1 MKIAIP
7 SYNRPE
13 QIKQK
18 TLAFLNKHN
27 INKKDIYIFVV
38 DEEQGIYTDSI
49 NDDDYNIIIGLH
61 GIAAQ
66 RSYINSYFEE
76 DELILSL
83 DDDINDI
90 MFLDRGVL
98 TPIEDLMFLL
108 DGMVE
113 TMGSTGLNLCGI
125 YPVQN
130 AYFMRDKITT
140 QLRFCIGQFLL
151 YYNKKDV
158 LSSEC
163 EGKEDYENTL
173 LFYNRDGGVLRY
185 SNVCVKSRGYSKGGL
200 GNNKAVRL
208 RKNLYASDYL
218 KRVYPT
224 QVVDKKTLGEVR
236 LV

>member
-7 SYNRPE
+7 SYGRP
-13 QIKQK
+13 QQLVDK

-27 INKKDIYIFVV
+27 INKQDIFIFVV
-38 DEEQGIYTDSI
+38 DTEESIYIDSI
-49 NDDDYNIIIGLH
+49 NDDAYNIVVGLH
-61 GIAAQ
+61 GIAMQ
-66 RSYINSYFEE
+66 RTFINSYFEE

-83 DDDINDI
+83 DDDITDI

-98 TPIEDLMFLL
+98 APVEDFMFLL

-113 TMGSTGLNLCGI
+113 MMNSSGLNLCGI

-151 YYNKKDV
+151 YYNKKFI
-158 LSSEC
+158 LSSEADS
-163 EGKEDYENTL
+163 KEDYENTL

-185 SNVCVKSRGYSKGGL
+185 SNVCVKSRAYSKGGL
-200 GNNKAVRL
+200 GGNKAVRL
-208 RKNLYASDYL
+208 RKNIYASDYL
-218 KRVYPT
+218 KRMYPT
-224 QVVDKKTLGEVR
+224 QVLDKKTLGEVR

>member
-7 SYNRPE
+7 SYGRPQ
-13 QIKQK
+13 QIIDK
-18 TLAFLNKHN
+18 TLSFLNKHN

-38 DEEQGIYTDSI
+38 DEEKGIYTDSI

-83 DDDINDI
+83 DDDINDV

-108 DGMVE
+108 DSMVE

-130 AYFMRDKITT
+130 AYFMRDKVTT

-158 LSSEC
+158 FSSEC
-163 EGKEDYENTL
+163 DGKEDYEMSL
-173 LFYNRDGGVLRY
+173 L
-185 SNVCVKSRGYSKGGL
+185 
-200 GNNKAVRL
+200 
-208 RKNLYASDYL
+208 
-218 KRVYPT
+218 
-224 QVVDKKTLGEVR
+224 
-236 LV
+236 

>member
-1 MKIAIP
+1 MKFAIP
-7 SYNRPE
+7 SYGRP
-13 QIKQK
+13 QQLVDK

-38 DEEQGIYTDSI
+38 DEEKSIYIDSI
-49 NDDDYNIIIGLH
+49 NDSDYNIIVGLH

-66 RSYINSYFEE
+66 RSFINTYFEE

-83 DDDINDI
+83 DDDLTDI
-90 MFLDRGVL
+90 MFLDRDVL
-98 TPIEDLMFLL
+98 APVEDFKFLL
-108 DGMVE
+108 DSMVE
-113 TMGSTGLNLCGI
+113 MMNSSGLNLCGC

-163 EGKEDYENTL
+163 EGKEDYEMSLYFITETAV
-173 LFYNRDGGVLRY
+173 F
-185 SNVCVKSRGYSKGGL
+185 CVIL
-200 GNNKAVRL
+200 MCA
-208 RKNLYASDYL
+208 
-218 KRVYPT
+218 
-224 QVVDKKTLGEVR
+224 
-236 LV
+236 